1 MLLGLVPKSFFSIP
15 KALGWGRLR
24 DEPKERN
31 RRGEGPGDEVAA
43 KIHFQPIFPTLVV
56 HRQNFWARRNR
67 KQNIHNRGLSVN
79 EPKLNGVRLGKHGQK
94 VPQTLETGKR
104 RAGENSKYDHEESTS
119 IDHETIIHTRDRTG
133 GHLDG
138 QIRTAN
144 GGGLIYLYSAN

>member
-24 DEPKERN
+24 HEPKERN

-104 RAGENSKYDHEESTS
+104 RAGENTITRNPRVS
-119 IDHETIIHTRDRTG
+119 ITRRSSIPGTALEATLTG
-133 GHLDG
+133 RSERQTGEV
-138 QIRTAN
+138 
-144 GGGLIYLYSAN
+144 

>member
-1 MLLGLVPKSFFSIP
+1 M
-15 KALGWGRLR
+15 
-24 DEPKERN
+24 
-31 RRGEGPGDEVAA
+31 
-43 KIHFQPIFPTLVV
+43 
-56 HRQNFWARRNR
+56 
-67 KQNIHNRGLSVN
+67 N

-144 GGGLIYLYSAN
+144 GVGLIYLYSAI